1 MASGKIT
8 MTAERRSD
16 AQKGGKRDAPHDW
29 RVWIKDLEQ
38 RLDVAWDRRI
48 QEWRE
53 SVAKTEEL
61 DVEDILDEIDEDE
74 IEDADELDAEDDP
87 TVKAPKKSRKARKS
101 SKSKKSTKAK
111 GEGGIGTSELAEAA
125 GTDARALRVLL
136 RAEFPREEG
145 GRYVWKSL
153 NDPEAKAIIK
163 RVRSGAVKDAQSE
176 KLSKLKKGKSKKTSA
191 KAKKSTKKS
200 GKKLTKAERAK
211 ARRAKAKAEADEE

>member
-1 MASGKIT
+1 MQ
-8 MTAERRSD
+8 AERRSD

-29 RVWIKDLEQ
+29 RVWIKDLEA
-38 RLDVAWDRRI
+38 RLDVAWERRI

-53 SVAKTEEL
+53 RVAKTEEL

-87 TVKAPKKSRKARKS
+87 TVKAPKKSRKAK
-101 SKSKKSTKAK
+101 KSKKAKSTKAK
-111 GEGGIGTSELAEAA
+111 GEGGIGTTELAEAA

-163 RVRSGAVKDAQSE
+163 RVRSGAVKDAQAD
-176 KLSKLKKGKSKKTSA
+176 KLSKLKKSKSKKTSA
-191 KAKKSTKKS
+191 KSTKKSTKKS
-200 GKKLTKAERAK
+200 GKKLTKSERAK
-211 ARRAKAKAEADEE
+211 ARRAKAKKEAAADDE